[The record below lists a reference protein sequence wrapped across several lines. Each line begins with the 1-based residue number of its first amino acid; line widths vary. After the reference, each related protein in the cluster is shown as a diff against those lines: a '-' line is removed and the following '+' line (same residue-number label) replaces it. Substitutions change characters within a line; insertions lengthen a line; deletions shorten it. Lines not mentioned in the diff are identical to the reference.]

1 MPASRRATPSDT
13 LTPME
18 LSQYL
23 SLVQQLAWPVR
34 TSFVRHAYLVS
45 DLQQRTAKATVADM
59 VRANFV
65 RRELIKAAED
75 GEALVFRPMPGFKLS
90 EAAVVAVHDAS
101 FSNESGM
108 KSQQGYMMFMS
119 QKSSLGSGGPVHFL
133 DWSSSTIKRV
143 VRSTLAAESA
153 SASKAFDRA
162 VYCRALLSECMLGP
176 KARSMRWTDM
186 VQSVPMLFL
195 SDCRSMV
202 EHIKK
207 TGASTDEKRVAM
219 DLADLRHGI
228 DNGDIISWMPTRKM
242 VADCL
247 TKHLTL
253 DEEIEAI
260 CELLRSGKMHFRY
273 ADDGSPRTLTVE
285 QMRQEGV
292 VNAGHLESTSTWQQ
306 GS

>member
-1 MPASRRATPSDT
+1 
-13 LTPME
+13 
-18 LSQYL
+18 
-23 SLVQQLAWPVR
+23 
-34 TSFVRHAYLVS
+34 
-45 DLQQRTAKATVADM
+45 
-59 VRANFV
+59 
-65 RRELIKAAED
+65 
-75 GEALVFRPMPGFKLS
+75 
-90 EAAVVAVHDAS
+90 
-101 FSNESGM
+101 
-108 KSQQGYMMFMS
+108 
-119 QKSSLGSGGPVHFL
+119 
-133 DWSSSTIKRV
+133 
-143 VRSTLAAESA
+143 
-153 SASKAFDRA
+153 
-162 VYCRALLSECMLGP
+162 
-176 KARSMRWTDM
+176 M

-292 VNAGHLESTSTWQQ
+292 VNAGHLESTLAVPRENDSEDDASFGMRTGSRTAVRPSDTLWSQSLKPGLGLQPAKGIPISDVRQRSAIVADGSPVRISEDPQVLALFKTYRWRDSSEINPPRARTGGPPPRAGAHRCAQMQSEQICRAERRVNTWA
-306 GS
+306 

>member
-1 MPASRRATPSDT
+1 M
-13 LTPME
+13 
-18 LSQYL
+18 
-23 SLVQQLAWPVR
+23 
-34 TSFVRHAYLVS
+34 
-45 DLQQRTAKATVADM
+45 
-59 VRANFV
+59 
-65 RRELIKAAED
+65 
-75 GEALVFRPMPGFKLS
+75 
-90 EAAVVAVHDAS
+90 
-101 FSNESGM
+101 
-108 KSQQGYMMFMS
+108 
-119 QKSSLGSGGPVHFL
+119 HFL
-133 DWSSSTIKRV
+133 DWPSSTIKRV

-247 TKHLTL
+247 TKHLTF

-273 ADDGSPRTLTVE
+273 ADDGTPRTLTAE
-285 QMRQEGV
+285 QLRQEGV
-292 VNAGHLESTSTWQQ
+292 VNASHLESSLAVPREYDSEDEASYGMLTGSKRAAPSSDALWSQSGSAIVADGAPMSISETPGPGSFENISVSNFVRKKSTESRTGGPPPRAGAQRIAHRRLTMRRYADRCTARCGCMQ
-306 GS
+306 ADTHRRAEST